1 MHRVGVVAVAIV
13 AFAGVAGSAAS
24 APGRTGLVHFL
35 DNAPQITRVKGRL
48 ATAYD
53 EKGRRLFQAGD
64 AYIRAYAENPT
75 GRVFVWDPLFQ
86 RVRVSPEGA
95 PEVWLSCNELRPM
108 PIACGPQIRQQDQ
121 SIYVGSGPLPTPP
134 PRPAPP
140 PPPPPPPPP
149 APSPA
154 AGADDS
160 AGFGAEV
167 VEAPVVVVVGDP
179 GGSRPGLGR
188 GVPICPGDSRCRKVK
203 RP

>member
-1 MHRVGVVAVAIV
+1 MHRFGAAAVAIA
-13 AFAGVAGSAAS
+13 AFAGLAGSAAS
-24 APGRTGLVHFL
+24 SPGRTGLVHFL
-35 DNAPQITRVKGRL
+35 DNAPQIARVKGRL
-48 ATAYD
+48 ATTYD
-53 EKGRRLFQAGD
+53 DKGRRMFQAGD

-95 PEVWLSCNELRPM
+95 AEVWLSCRELRPM

-121 SIYVGSGPLPTPP
+121 SIYVGSGPLPTP
-134 PRPAPP
+134 APP
-140 PPPPPPPPP
+140 SAPPPPP
-149 APSPA
+149 APAPA

-160 AGFGAEV
+160 AGFAAEV
-167 VEAPVVVVVGDP
+167 VEAPVVVVGDP
-179 GGSRPGLGR
+179 GGSRPGAGR

>member
-1 MHRVGVVAVAIV
+1 MHRFGAVAAAIA
-13 AFAGVAGSAAS
+13 AFAALAGPAAS

-64 AYIRAYAENPT
+64 GYIRAYVENPT

-121 SIYVGSGPLPTPP
+121 SIYVGSGALPT
-134 PRPAPP
+134 PAPP
-140 PPPPPPPPP
+140 PAPPPPPPP

-154 AGADDS
+154 EVEGDTG
-160 AGFGAEV
+160 GFAAEV

>member
-1 MHRVGVVAVAIV
+1 MHRFGAVAVAIA
-13 AFAGVAGSAAS
+13 AFAGLAGPAAS
-24 APGRTGLVHFL
+24 SPGRTGLVHFL
-35 DNAPQITRVKGRL
+35 DHAPQITRVKGRL

-95 PEVWLSCNELRPM
+95 AEVWLSCRELQPM

-121 SIYVGSGPLPTPP
+121 SIYVGSGPLPA
-134 PRPAPP
+134 PAPP
-140 PPPPPPPPP
+140 PAPPP

-154 AGADDS
+154 EGADDS

-167 VEAPVVVVVGDP
+167 MEAPVVVVGAP
-179 GGSRPGLGR
+179 QGSRPGLGR

>member
-1 MHRVGVVAVAIV
+1 MHRFGAVAVAIA
-13 AFAGVAGSAAS
+13 AFSGFAGSAAS
-24 APGRTGLVHFL
+24 SPGRTGLVHFL
-35 DNAPQITRVKGRL
+35 DHAPQITRVKGRL

-53 EKGRRLFQAGD
+53 ENGRRMFQAGD

-95 PEVWLSCNELRPM
+95 AEVWLSCNELQQM
-108 PIACGPQIRQQDQ
+108 PIACGPQIRQQGQ
-121 SIYVGSGPLPTPP
+121 SIYVGSGPLPA
-134 PRPAPP
+134 PAPP
-140 PPPPPPPPP
+140 PAPPPSPPPPP
-149 APSPA
+149 SPTE
-154 AGADDS
+154 GADDS

-167 VEAPVVVVVGDP
+167 VEAPVVVVGDS

-188 GVPICPGDSRCRKVK
+188 GIPICPGDTRCRKVK